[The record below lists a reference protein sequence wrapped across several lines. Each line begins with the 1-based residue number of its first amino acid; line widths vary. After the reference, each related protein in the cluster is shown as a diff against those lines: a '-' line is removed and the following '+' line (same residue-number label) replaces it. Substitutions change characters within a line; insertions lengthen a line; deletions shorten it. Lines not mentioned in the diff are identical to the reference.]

1 MGGWWITVLGAAA
14 GLCTVGSFVP
24 QVVKAWREGDTNA
37 ISLRMYLVLVAGF
50 VLWLG
55 YGVLIGSWPIIL
67 VNAGNLVLSA
77 AILRLKLRDG
87 KGAGSVASR
96 RSWVA
101 PKRGPGRPRKVP
113 VAVALRRTSG
123 PAAVGARPHPGRPE
137 AEPAAPPEPL
147 TTARVR
153 VAVTD
158 WGAAFHSRQP
168 RWVPA

>member
-14 GLCTVGSFVP
+14 GLCTVGRFVP

-55 YGVLIGSWPIIL
+55 YGLLIGSWPIIL

-87 KGAGSVASR
+87 KGAGPGRVAAVAGSTEARPGAAAEGAGRGRPAAEPQGPRRSAQGRIREGRKLNRQHSPGRSR
-96 RSWVA
+96 R
-101 PKRGPGRPRKVP
+101 RGSV
-113 VAVALRRTSG
+113 
-123 PAAVGARPHPGRPE
+123 
-137 AEPAAPPEPL
+137 
-147 TTARVR
+147 
-153 VAVTD
+153 
-158 WGAAFHSRQP
+158 
-168 RWVPA
+168 

>member
-55 YGVLIGSWPIIL
+55 YGLLIGSWPIIL

-77 AILRLKLRDG
+77 AILRLKLRDS
-87 KGAGSVASR
+87 KGTDLGRSW
-96 RSWVA
+96 RSWVGSGS
-101 PKRGPGRPRKVP
+101 RGKVAAEAS
-113 VAVALRRTSG
+113 VAVA
-123 PAAVGARPHPGRPE
+123 E
-137 AEPAAPPEPL
+137 A
-147 TTARVR
+147 
-153 VAVTD
+153 
-158 WGAAFHSRQP
+158 
-168 RWVPA
+168 VPAELAVDGGRVKAGQRG